1 MEEMP
6 SNLHSSIKRLSDS
19 RMVKIMD
26 MMKVRMRF
34 IKDIRNHAYF
44 FTTPDYD
51 TELGQKFIRK
61 LKQPALTN
69 K

>member
-1 MEEMP
+1 M
-6 SNLHSSIKRLSDS
+6 I
-19 RMVKIMD
+19 KIMD

-44 FTTPDYD
+44 FTVPDYD